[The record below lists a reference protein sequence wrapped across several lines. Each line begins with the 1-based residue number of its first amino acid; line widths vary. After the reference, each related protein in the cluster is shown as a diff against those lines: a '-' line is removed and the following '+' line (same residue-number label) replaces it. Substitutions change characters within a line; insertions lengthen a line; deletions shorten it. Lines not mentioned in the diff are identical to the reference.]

1 MQISVQSLIAQIY
14 LIIIITIVGFTDF
27 YYLLRVT
34 SASLA
39 NTFAYVSPV
48 IAVLL
53 GWAILKENLTTMTI
67 MAMIVILLGVA
78 LMVTKKKNKKNDPS
92 KPSNE
97 NGKKAKNSKS
107 DDSRQYG

>member
-1 MQISVQSLIAQIY
+1 MIAQVF
-14 LIIIITIVGFTDF
+14 LIVIITIVGFTNF

-53 GWAILKENLTTMTI
+53 GWVILKEDLTIITI
-67 MAMIVILLGVA
+67 RAMIVILFGVA
-78 LMVTKKKNKKNDPS
+78 LMVTKKRKKNTS
-92 KPSNE
+92 KLLIKNE
-97 NGKKAKNSKS
+97 QKKYDGHYVDN
-107 DDSRQYG
+107 